1 MNNSSSNLRKRSASS
16 NRSDNGHRPG
26 EKQDHSKR
34 LKEEGGAG
42 EDGTYDLL
50 KKYIEDTPFM
60 EIPDELNKLFKRN
73 YQKVKS
79 HKKESP
85 M

>member
-1 MNNSSSNLRKRSASS
+1 MN
-16 NRSDNGHRPG
+16 
-26 EKQDHSKR
+26 
-34 LKEEGGAG
+34 EEGGAG
-42 EDGTYDLL
+42 EEGTYDLL

-73 YQKVKS
+73 YEKVKS